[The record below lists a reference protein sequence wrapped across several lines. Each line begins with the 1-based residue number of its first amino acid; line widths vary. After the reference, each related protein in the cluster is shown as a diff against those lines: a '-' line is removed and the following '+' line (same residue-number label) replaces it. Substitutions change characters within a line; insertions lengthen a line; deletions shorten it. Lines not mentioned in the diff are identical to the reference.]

1 MGSVGV
7 SAGGSGMKVMK
18 IPVAITRTAKLEE
31 PEPPSEALRIAL
43 RIAGYASLIGACAA
57 FWGGL
62 IASYWLG
69 LDVAYEGFSI
79 FVALFVLGWLCF
91 MNRYGD

>member
-1 MGSVGV
+1 
-7 SAGGSGMKVMK
+7 MKVMK
-18 IPVAITRTAKLEE
+18 IPVAITRTREE
-31 PEPPSEALRIAL
+31 PEPDSPNLRIAL
-43 RIAGYASLIGACAA
+43 RIAGYASLIGACGA

-69 LDVAYEGFSI
+69 LDVAYEGFAI

>member
-1 MGSVGV
+1 MR
-7 SAGGSGMKVMK
+7 VMK
-18 IPVAITRTAKLEE
+18 IPVAITRTAPEE
-31 PEPPSEALRIAL
+31 RDYPVLRPAL
-43 RIAGYASLIGACAA
+43 RIAGYSSLMGACAA

-69 LDVAYEGFSI
+69 LDVAYEGFAI
-79 FVALFVLGWLCF
+79 FVALFVLGWMCF

>member
-1 MGSVGV
+1 
-7 SAGGSGMKVMK
+7 MKVMK
-18 IPVAITRTAKLEE
+18 IPVAITRTSEATEE
-31 PEPPSEALRIAL
+31 PDSPNLRIAL

-69 LDVAYEGFSI
+69 LDVAYEGFAI